1 MQEFKGRI
9 IIENN
14 QKEVEINL
22 LTNNGTK
29 SLLIDP
35 TKCDPKEIFNLK
47 LGEMFKSMVL
57 RINLEK

>member
-1 MQEFKGRI
+1 M
-9 IIENN
+9 ENN
-14 QKEVEINL
+14 QKEIELNL

-35 TKCDPKEIFNLK
+35 SKCDPKEIFNLK

-57 RINLEK
+57 RIELEK